1 MDDLLDS
8 LGDKP
13 PVQQVTIPKKELELL
28 SEEKLLENVSR
39 AVDVLMEKMGN
50 DFGKAAVVARTL
62 LEIKKAWYP
71 ATNKNVNTNINIFDS
86 KLEAWRRE
94 NAEFIKMEEERAK
107 NLMKEGIQIEN
118 REPAR

>member
-8 LGDKP
+8 LEVKP
-13 PVQQVTIPKKELELL
+13 PVQQVSIPKKELELL
-28 SEEKLLENVSR
+28 SEEKLLENVSK

-71 ATNKNVNTNINIFDS
+71 ATNKNINTNINVMES
-86 KLEAWRRE
+86 ALKAWREE
-94 NAEFIKMEEERAK
+94 NKEYIKMEAERMR
-107 NLMKEGIQIEN
+107 NLTNEGVI
-118 REPAR
+118 AS